1 MTTRLSFGKRLLI
14 GTFSALNRV
23 VPWHRLPK
31 WLGLLNLVVLRDQ
44 LRAHN
49 LIDTY
54 PSPDAYGDPARCPM
68 DHSKYLAV
76 RHSDGKF
83 NDLDRPLMGCAGMRF
98 GRPYTRITP
107 VGARFTRPRW

>member
-1 MTTRLSFGKRLLI
+1 MTYRLSFGKKVLI
-14 GTFSALNRV
+14 GGFSLLNRM
-23 VPWHRLPK
+23 VPWHRMPK
-31 WLGLLNLVVLRDQ
+31 WLGLLNLVALRDQ

-54 PSPDAYGDPARCPM
+54 PSVDAYGDAARCPM

-83 NDLDRPLMGCAGMRF
+83 NDLERPLMGCAGMRF
-98 GRPYTRITP
+98 GRNVP
-107 VGARFTRPRW
+107 